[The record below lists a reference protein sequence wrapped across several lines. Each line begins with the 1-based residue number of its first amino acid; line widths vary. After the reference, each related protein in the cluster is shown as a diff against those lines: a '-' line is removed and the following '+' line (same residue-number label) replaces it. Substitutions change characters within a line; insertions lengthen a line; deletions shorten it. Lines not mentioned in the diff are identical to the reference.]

1 MKYLRIEKYNLT
13 EKADMGSI
21 CGANCNDCDYWKN
34 NNCNRCRK
42 SNGCP
47 FGKQCFIAKYI
58 LTGGKDNYEIFKN
71 QLIEEFNSLSISGMP
86 KIKELFPLN
95 GFFVNLKYPL
105 PNGSIVELLNNDEI
119 YLGNQVECEFNDGEL
134 IKCFGLVANMDF
146 LLISEYGANGDNPE
160 IILYKKR

>member
-21 CGANCNDCDYWKN
+21 CGANCNDCDYGKN
-34 NNCNRCRK
+34 NNCNRCRE